1 MHFIKNLLLSTALI
15 SCAAATAPADE
26 ELDQLIRGL
35 QSRYSRLV
43 SMSAEFTQIYTAPG
57 ERTRRETGQML
68 LKKPGKMRWN
78 YTSPEPKLFI
88 SDGRMM
94 YEYVPSERV
103 ATRVKVRESAD
114 LRAPFMFL
122 LGRGDLRR
130 DFSKIEFSSEA
141 PARAESRVLQLI
153 PKRNDDFRAL
163 IVEVDPATLRIGRL
177 SILDQRGGRSDFL
190 FSNVHENVSA
200 ADQEFV
206 FQAPAGVEIRDAP

>member
-1 MHFIKNLLLSTALI
+1 MHSIKNLLLATVMLT
-15 SCAAATAPADE
+15 CAANTSAADD
-26 ELDQLIRGL
+26 ELDQLVRGL

-43 SMSAEFTQIYTAPG
+43 SLSADFTQIYTAPG

-88 SDGRMM
+88 SDGKIM
-94 YEYVPSERV
+94 YEYVPAERM
-103 ATRVKVRESAD
+103 ATRVKVRDSAD

-130 DFSKIEFSSEA
+130 DFSKIQFSDES
-141 PARAESRVLQLI
+141 PARAGSRVLQLL
-153 PKRNDDFRAL
+153 PKRNEDFRAL
-163 IVEVDPATLRIGRL
+163 LVEVDPADARIGRL
-177 SILDQRGGRSDFL
+177 SILDQRGRRSDFL
-190 FSNVHENVSA
+190 FSNVRENVIA

-206 FQAPAGVEIRDAP
+206 FRAPAGVEIRDGQ

>member
-1 MHFIKNLLLSTALI
+1 MSFIRNLLIAVALVPGI
-15 SCAAATAPADE
+15 TSSAAADV

-43 SMSAEFTQIYTAPG
+43 SLSADFTQIYTAPG
-57 ERTRRETGQML
+57 GRTRRETGQML

-78 YTSPEPKLFI
+78 YTTPEPKLFI

-94 YEYVPSERV
+94 YEYVPAERL

-130 DFSKIEFSSEA
+130 DFSRIEFSGEA
-141 PARAESRVLQLI
+141 PARAGSRVLQLL
-153 PKRNDDFRAL
+153 PKRNEEFRAL
-163 IVEVDPATLRIGRL
+163 IVEVDPASLRIERL
-177 SILDQRGGRSDFL
+177 SIIDQRGGRSDFL
-190 FSNVHENVSA
+190 FSNMQENVSA
-200 ADQEFV
+200 GDQEFV
-206 FQAPAGVEIRDAP
+206 FHAPEGVEVRDAQ